1 MYLLH
6 NYLKAGSSTGVVIV
20 RTYYYELMDFI
31 DVLLKL
37 SLGKIRERGNIKK
50 KLFFFLVVCLISL
63 ALSLVLIGS
72 FNFFFFNFSELFSV
86 SLFPVFTSS
95 LRKKWNS
102 LTKRTEVKYKNKIKA
117 NVRYSQVYFS

>member
-1 MYLLH
+1 MH
-6 NYLKAGSSTGVVIV
+6 NYLKAGSSAGVVIV

-37 SLGKIRERGNIKK
+37 SLGKIRERGKIKK

-72 FNFFFFNFSELFSV
+72 FNFL
-86 SLFPVFTSS
+86 
-95 LRKKWNS
+95 
-102 LTKRTEVKYKNKIKA
+102 I
-117 NVRYSQVYFS
+117 